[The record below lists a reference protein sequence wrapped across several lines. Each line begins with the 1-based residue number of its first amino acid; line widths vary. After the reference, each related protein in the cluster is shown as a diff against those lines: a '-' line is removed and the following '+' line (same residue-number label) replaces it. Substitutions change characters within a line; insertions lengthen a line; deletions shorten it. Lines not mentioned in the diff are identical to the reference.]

1 VREIRSDDGTVLYRH
16 ERRVVRRVVSPEVAA
31 TVRGILGEAVEK
43 GTGMRADLTN
53 FAVAGKTGTARLNAG
68 GGYALGKYYA
78 SFIGLFPANDPQY
91 VILVKLDDP
100 AKGYAGLTAAPVTH
114 AVLQAALAAR
124 DAALDRGALASSA
137 LHRVVNVAPAD
148 SVDAAPTD
156 SSRDSLSSV
165 PVVVA
170 LDAPV
175 AGAPRRD
182 ALVAVPDVRGMA
194 LREAVAALHGA
205 GLRVQLGRGA
215 SGTTVPAAG
224 ARVKRG
230 ATVRLLSDD

>member
-1 VREIRSDDGTVLYRH
+1 
-16 ERRVVRRVVSPEVAA
+16 
-31 TVRGILGEAVEK
+31 
-43 GTGMRADLTN
+43 MRADLTN

-124 DAALDRGALASSA
+124 DAALDRGALANSA
-137 LHRVVNVAPAD
+137 LHRVANTTRAD
-148 SVDAAPTD
+148 STPAAAASD
-156 SSRDSLSSV
+156 SARDSLSSV

-170 LDAPV
+170 LDGPV
-175 AGAPRRD
+175 TGAPKRD
-182 ALVAVPDVRGMA
+182 ALVAVPDVHGMA

-205 GLRVQLGRGA
+205 GLRVQLVRGT
-215 SGTTVPAAG
+215 SGTTVPGAG